1 MKKKFYIFIIS
12 SICISLILIVGTGC
26 IHKKVYNENV
36 RDYLVYNVD
45 SLPEDLLLVSDN
57 NIRKQDLNLCLFEGL
72 VSFDKE
78 GKTIPA
84 LASEWKISSDKL
96 TYTFNIRENA
106 MWSNGDKIV
115 AKDFEDFFSRILKEK
130 NNIYRRQLECI
141 FGVKDYIN
149 NDADFSRVAI
159 SSKDEEK
166 LEIRLNYPCEDFLK
180 ILREP
185 AFTLKRNFYN
195 LRNWKSE
202 YRKINYSGA
211 FIIDNIYDNGEIS
224 LLKND
229 KYWDKDSVISKKVH
243 IKNKETTAFA
253 LADYNSNSI
262 DVFCNDDITELSDI
276 PKSEKLKK
284 TLTNK
289 GVSLNFNLNKDGFAR
304 DIKFR
309 KAIKYAVNRENIE
322 KSLNGL
328 FTKSYRYLP
337 EEIKKN
343 VSINY
348 QANLVKAK
356 EFLNNSGYGGETV
369 EVVYSNGSDNNKKI
383 VNSILKDLESLKIKA
398 EAKGYDKE
406 ELKNIVDNDKYDII
420 IKDYKGEYNSS
431 LCYLEK
437 WVSSNKF
444 NVYGYR
450 NVKFDNAV
458 LKGKVSID
466 KAQSNTN
473 YKNAEDILL
482 EDIPIIPLGFYDFVL
497 CKKSYVEGIEINNMG
512 NIIIKKSHIK
522 NKK

>member
-1 MKKKFYIFIIS
+1 MKKKFYIFVVSIIF
-12 SICISLILIVGTGC
+12 IMLIAILGTGC

-36 RDYLVYNVD
+36 RDYLVYNVGT
-45 SLPEDLLLVSDN
+45 LPENLLLVSDN
-57 NIRKQDLNLCLFEGL
+57 NIRKQDLNLCLFDGL
-72 VSFDKE
+72 VSFDKD
-78 GKTIPA
+78 GKIVPA

-115 AKDFEDFFSRILKEK
+115 SKDFQDFFSRILKEK
-130 NNIYRRQLECI
+130 NNIYKCQLECI

-149 NDADFSRVAI
+149 NGGNFTGVAI
-159 SSKDEEK
+159 NSKDEAT

-180 ILREP
+180 ILAEP

-202 YRKINYSGA
+202 YKKINYSGA
-211 FIIDNIYDNGEIS
+211 FIINNIYDNGEIS

-229 KYWDKDSVISKKVH
+229 KYWDKDNIISKKIH

-276 PKSEKLKK
+276 PKSEKSKK

-289 GVSLNFNLNKDGFAR
+289 GISLNFNLNKDGYTR

-309 KAIKYAVNRENIE
+309 KAINCVVNRENIE
-322 KSLNGL
+322 KSLHGL

-337 EEIKKN
+337 RSINSN

-348 QANLVKAK
+348 QSNLIKAK
-356 EFLNNSGYGGETV
+356 EFLKNSSYSGETV
-369 EVVYSNGSDNNKKI
+369 EIVYLNGIDNNKKI
-383 VNSILKDLESLKIKA
+383 VNCILKDLENLKIKVK
-398 EAKGYDKE
+398 AKGYDKE
-406 ELKNIVDNDKYDII
+406 ELKNILDNDKYDII
-420 IKDYKGEYNSS
+420 IKEYKGEYNSP

-437 WVSSNKF
+437 WVSNNKF

-450 NVKFDNAV
+450 NLKFDNEV

-466 KAQSNTN
+466 KIKCNSI

-482 EDIPIIPLGFYDFVL
+482 KDIPIIPLGFYDFVL
-497 CKKSYVEGIEINNMG
+497 CKKSYVDGIEVNNMG

-522 NKK
+522 S